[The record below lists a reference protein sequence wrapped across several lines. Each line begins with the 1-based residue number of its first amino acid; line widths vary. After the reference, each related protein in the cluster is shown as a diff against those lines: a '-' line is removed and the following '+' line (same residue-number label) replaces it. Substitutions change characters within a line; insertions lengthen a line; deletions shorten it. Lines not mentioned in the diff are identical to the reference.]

1 MAGMWQFLSCQPLL
15 LNASDNEI
23 ESKIHKDKLINSC
36 IKAKYIVCKKKG
48 SIKSINLDQI

>member
-36 IKAKYIVCKKKG
+36 IKATYIVCKKKG